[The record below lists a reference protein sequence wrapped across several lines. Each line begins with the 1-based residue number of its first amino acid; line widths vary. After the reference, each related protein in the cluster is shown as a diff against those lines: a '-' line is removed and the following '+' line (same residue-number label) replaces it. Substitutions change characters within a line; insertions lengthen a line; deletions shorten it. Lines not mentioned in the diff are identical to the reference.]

1 MKGRVIRRRLVAGRT
16 GRRCS
21 LARAAGRKPARRAA
35 QCLVAQCLV
44 AQCLEAQCLEAQFL
58 QAQGL
63 MAQGL
68 DAAGY
73 AASTSPRSGLLAC
86 LIRTR
91 YG

>member
-1 MKGRVIRRRLVAGRT
+1 VKGRVIRRRLVAGRT

-44 AQCLEAQCLEAQFL
+44 AQCLEAQFL

>member
-1 MKGRVIRRRLVAGRT
+1 VAGRT

-35 QCLVAQCLV
+35 QCLVAQCL
-44 AQCLEAQCLEAQFL
+44 EAQFL

-73 AASTSPRSGLLAC
+73 AASTSLRSGLLAC